1 MQVAVWDTYVKT
13 AHGSVM
19 HFDIVLP
26 DTVKDTALIYGY
38 GRQYLETKGVQN
50 AELSASECRYC
61 HIEEPTALMMAA
73 IEEKGFYII
82 EMETITAQLP
92 ATPTRRDKILFLR
105 AHFPQH
111 RFAQF
116 SGMPEAEI
124 DDLITKAWV

>member
-13 AHGSVM
+13 VSGSVM

-38 GRQYLETKGVQN
+38 GRQYLESKGVQN
-50 AELSASECRYC
+50 EALSASECRYC
-61 HIEEPTALMMAA
+61 HIEEPTALMIAA

-82 EMETITAQLP
+82 EMETIAAQLP
-92 ATPTRRDKILFLR
+92 DASTRRDKILFLR
-105 AHFPQH
+105 AHFPEH
-111 RFAQF
+111 RFANF

-124 DDLITKAWV
+124 DGLISKA